1 MVQIV
6 GLPRSLEKPE
16 VPAHVLP
23 IIVLFFCFCFFK
35 ITMCTLHGRM
45 VPWVQQG
52 AVRFPSLEME
62 PGTAL
67 FFFVP
72 ICFIHSRGIV
82 QRPMLASSTITIGS
96 WVPPTPRARRKQEP
110 RSIASWFLSAAKA
123 SIFLSW
129 PIKVSFV
136 YRQHTAES
144 LPVLFINRCLSL
156 KSPVF
161 LRLACHA
168 RSIVASLRSATLLS
182 VKRVSHEQGSS
193 RLFEK
198 M

>member
-1 MVQIV
+1 MISWPMID
-6 GLPRSLEKPE
+6 GPDCWASEIARKARSPGSCSSHNCSVFLF
-16 VPAHVLP
+16 
-23 IIVLFFCFCFFK
+23 LFFQ

-136 YRQHTAES
+136 Y
-144 LPVLFINRCLSL
+144 
-156 KSPVF
+156 
-161 LRLACHA
+161 
-168 RSIVASLRSATLLS
+168 
-182 VKRVSHEQGSS
+182 
-193 RLFEK
+193 
-198 M
+198 